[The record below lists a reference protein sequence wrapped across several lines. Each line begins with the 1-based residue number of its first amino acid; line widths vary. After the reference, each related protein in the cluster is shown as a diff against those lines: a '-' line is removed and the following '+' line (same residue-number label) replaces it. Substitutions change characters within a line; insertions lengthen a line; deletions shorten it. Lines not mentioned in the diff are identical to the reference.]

1 MNTLTHNQITNLLDS
16 MSEAETVVSLYMPME
31 TAGRE
36 TRGNSIRLKNRLSAA
51 REQLEAA
58 GMDQREI
65 DTLLE
70 EAMRFEHDR
79 EFLEHQREGLAV
91 FVTSEQ
97 TKYLQLP
104 LSFEPLTVV
113 GPRPYI
119 KPLLD
124 YFANDSQYF
133 VLALSQNEVRLFRAS
148 RYHIEPIEIKEMPE
162 GLEEALQYDDP
173 ENRLQLH
180 TTPQTSTG
188 GRGSALYHGHGDV
201 ETDDKTRLLRY
212 FQIVDK
218 VLQPVLAEETVPLL
232 IAAVDYLVPIFREA
246 SRYNTILDEHI
257 GGNPDNLSP
266 QELHEKALDI
276 LQPLFRQKRQETWDS
291 FAAVQTD
298 EQVVSNVV
306 DVVQVAFQG
315 RVETLFMTA
324 GDPCWG
330 QINRSTGEVT
340 LADGP
345 SPEAIDVLDFA
356 AVQTLKHG
364 GDVFVVTEDD
374 EEKTLSEPAAAVL
387 RF

>member
-1 MNTLTHNQITNLLDS
+1 MNKLTQNQITNLLES
-16 MSEAETVVSLYMPME
+16 MSEADMVVSLYMPME
-31 TAGRE
+31 TVGRE
-36 TRGNSIRLKNRLSAA
+36 TRGNSIRLKNRLTAA
-51 REQLEAA
+51 REQLETA
-58 GMDQREI
+58 GMDHREI

-70 EAMRFEHDR
+70 EAMRFEQDR
-79 EFLEHQREGLAV
+79 EFLEHQSEGLVV
-91 FVTSEQ
+91 FVTREQ
-97 TKYLQLP
+97 TKYLKVP
-104 LSFEPLTVV
+104 ISFEPLTVV
-113 GPRPYI
+113 GPRPHI

-133 VLALSQNEVRLFRAS
+133 VLALSQNQVRLFRGS
-148 RYHIEPIEIKEMPE
+148 RYHIEPIEVEEMPQ
-162 GLEEALQYDDP
+162 GLEEALRYDDP
-173 ENRLQLH
+173 EARLQLH

-188 GRGSALYHGHGDV
+188 GRGAALYHGHGDV

-218 VLQPVLAEETVPLL
+218 ALQSVLAEETAPMV

-246 SRYNTILDEHI
+246 SSYNTILDDHI

-276 LQPLFRQKRQETWDS
+276 LEPLFRQKRQETWDS
-291 FAAVQTD
+291 LAAVQGD
-298 EQVVSNVV
+298 EQVVSNII

-324 GDPCWG
+324 GSPRWG
-330 QINRSTGEVT
+330 QVNQSTGEVT
-340 LADGP
+340 LEDEP
-345 SPEAIDVLDFA
+345 SPKNIDVLDFA

-374 EEKTLSEPAAAVL
+374 EEKSLSEPATAVL